1 MNRSLIAQFILRLQD
16 RTSAGLG
23 AIQRRL
29 QGLTQVA
36 RRLALVGGALAGL
49 SVAGPIAQAAAL
61 EGQMRATAITAGLSG
76 AAVEEMMARSLV
88 MFQRVARETNQ
99 RVSDLAQAA
108 GTLVAGGGRAGEV
121 WEELVPI
128 IGRVATASGANAN
141 DLSQSVLAVVNN
153 LRLGPDQV
161 EQALASMVQAG
172 REGQFELKD
181 MAREFAGLTAAAAG
195 IGLTGPSAISSLSAA
210 LQVARQGAGS
220 AGEAATNLTNILQ
233 KMTSPDAVRN
243 FREMGVDLEAV
254 MKDAGTRGINPLE
267 ALIQKIREVT
277 GGDMF
282 RVGELFADSQ
292 VLAFLRPMIQ
302 DTERY
307 MAVRDRAAAA
317 SPSLIA
323 DGQEDAM
330 RGLAAATQRVT
341 VAWDEFTVR
350 VGAASEGA
358 IRMAGD
364 VIFWLS
370 DRIGALE
377 AAFPG
382 LTAQLGAGI
391 AVITAAAIAIT
402 ALGFAIGP
410 LAAGIAILVSPIGL
424 TVAAIA
430 TLAAAAWALWRN
442 WEPIAAWFTGLWN
455 DIRTGMQPQVD
466 WLLDVLNGAG
476 AIAVGLFR
484 AAWDGLAGNFVGIW
498 AAITAPFEAFGAW
511 VSGWAAGPVAA
522 LVAAIMAPF
531 AGLSGW
537 FAALWSTMIAPFEG
551 FISTITAG
559 LERVRAVWDGMRSAF
574 SSGQAAQATANAA
587 PPALGGVQA
596 RQAAARGNPAGG
608 FYAANDLAA
617 ATAGGAGAPPAPVN
631 GEIIVR
637 AAPGTEIVSAEGSNS
652 NVPVTAAAQNR
663 GGTRGRP

>member
-1 MNRSLIAQFILRLQD
+1 MNRSLVAQFVLRLQD

-36 RRLALVGGALAGL
+36 RRLALVGGALGAL
-49 SVAGPIAQAAAL
+49 SVAGPIGQAAAL
-61 EGQMRATAITAGLSG
+61 ESQMRQTAITAGLSG
-76 AAVEEMMARSLV
+76 AQVEEMMASSLA

-99 RVSDLAQAA
+99 RVLDLAQAA

-121 WEELVPI
+121 WEQLVPI

-141 DLSQSVLAVVNN
+141 DLAQSVLAMVNN
-153 LRLGPDQV
+153 LRLGPEQV

-195 IGLTGPSAISSLSAA
+195 IGLTGPNAINSLSAA
-210 LQVARQGAGS
+210 LQVARQGAGT

-243 FREMGVDLEAV
+243 FREMGVDLEGV
-254 MKDAGTRGINPLE
+254 MRDAAARGINPLE
-267 ALIQKIREVT
+267 ALIQKIRQIT

-323 DGQEDAM
+323 EGQADAM
-330 RGLAAATQRVT
+330 RGLAAAVQRVT

-358 IRMAGD
+358 LRMVGD
-364 VIFWLS
+364 VLFWIS
-370 DRIGALE
+370 DRVGALE

-382 LTAQLGAGI
+382 LTEQLGYGIAVMVGGAAALTGIGLVIGPLGAGLKLLLSP
-391 AVITAAAIAIT
+391 V
-402 ALGFAIGP
+402 G
-410 LAAGIAILVSPIGL
+410 LV
-424 TVAAIA
+424 VAAIA
-430 TLAAAAWALWRN
+430 LLAFGAYKLWQN
-442 WEPIAAWFTGLWN
+442 WEPIAGWFTALWA
-455 DIRTGMQPQVD
+455 DLRAGMQPQVD
-466 WLLDVLNGAG
+466 WLLDVVNTVGAG
-476 AIAVGLFR
+476 AVATFR
-484 AAWDGLAGNFVGIW
+484 AAWEPLTAFFTDLWAGIR
-498 AAITAPFEAFGAW
+498 APFD
-511 VSGWAAGPVAA
+511 S
-522 LVAAIMAPF
+522 
-531 AGLSGW
+531 
-537 FAALWSTMIAPFEG
+537 
-551 FISTITAG
+551 FISGVERAI
-559 LERVRAVWDGMRSAF
+559 ERVRSLLPSLVP
-574 SSGQAAQATANAA
+574 AQPAIAGA
-587 PPALGGVQA
+587 PPALGLVQQ
-596 RQAAARGNPAGG
+596 RQAEAAAAR
-608 FYAANDLAA
+608 AAETARLAA
-617 ATAGGAGAPPAPVN
+617 ATGGPGAAPRMDGRVTVEVRPAPGAEV
-631 GEIIVR
+631 VS
-637 AAPGTEIVSAEGSNS
+637 TESDNRQ
-652 NVPVTAAAQNR
+652 VPVTTVQPDR

>member
-1 MNRSLIAQFILRLQD
+1 MNRSLIATFILRLQD

-29 QGLTQVA
+29 QGLAQVA
-36 RRLALVGGALAGL
+36 RRLALVGGALGAL
-49 SVAGPIAQAAAL
+49 SVAGPISQAAAL

-141 DLSQSVLAVVNN
+141 DLSQSVLAMVNN

-292 VLAFLRPMIQ
+292 VLAFLRPMLQ

-307 MAVRDRAAAA
+307 IAMRDRAAAA
-317 SPSLIA
+317 PPSLIA
-323 DGQEDAM
+323 DGQADAM
-330 RGLAAATQRVT
+330 RGLDAAIKRVT
-341 VAWDEFTVR
+341 IAWNEFDVR
-350 VGAASEGA
+350 IGAASEGA

-364 VIFWLS
+364 AVFWLS
-370 DRIGALE
+370 DKIGALE

-382 LTAQLGAGI
+382 LTGQLGAGV
-391 AVITAAAIAIT
+391 AVITAVAIALTGI
-402 ALGFAIGP
+402 GFVIGP
-410 LAAGIAILVSPIGL
+410 LGAALGVLVSPVGL
-424 TVAAIA
+424 VVAGVVA
-430 TLAAAAWALWRN
+430 LGLAAWALWEN

-455 DIRTGMQPQVD
+455 DIRAGMQPQVD
-466 WLLDVLNGAG
+466 WLLDVVNTVGSGAV
-476 AIAVGLFR
+476 ATFR
-484 AAWDGLAGNFVGIW
+484 AAWEPLTGFFTSLWAGIS
-498 AAITAPFEAFGAW
+498 APFDAFIGG
-511 VSGWAAGPVAA
+511 VLG
-522 LVAAIMAPF
+522 
-531 AGLSGW
+531 
-537 FAALWSTMIAPFEG
+537 
-551 FISTITAG
+551 TI
-559 LERVRAVWDGMRSAF
+559 ERVRGAF
-574 SSGQAAQATANAA
+574 GSLGFGGTPAPAGA
-587 PPALGGVQA
+587 PPAMGGVQA
-596 RQAAARGNPAGG
+596 RQAAARANPAGG

-617 ATAGGAGAPPAPVN
+617 ATAGGAAGGAPAQPVN
-631 GEIIVR
+631 GEIVVR
-637 AAPGTEIVSAEGSNS
+637 AAPGAEIVSAEGSNS

-663 GGTRGRP
+663 GATRGRP